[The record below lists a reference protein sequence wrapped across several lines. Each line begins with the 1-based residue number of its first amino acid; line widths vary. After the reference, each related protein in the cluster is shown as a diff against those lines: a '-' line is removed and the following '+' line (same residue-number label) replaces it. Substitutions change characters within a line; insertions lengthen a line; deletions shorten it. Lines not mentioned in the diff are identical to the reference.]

1 MKKIFKEAHK
11 MTREMVKEYG
21 VDYQA
26 QFGLCLSY
34 LLEKEE
40 EEMTK
45 EQLETLLNEE
55 TNYKIEVE
63 LNEWEKGNNHRL
75 YLNMSNRINR
85 LFVDI
90 YIDVNTGAVVVAN
103 VNKGARWAKR
113 LVEQIK
119 EILEENKKAII
130 TSNTKA
136 AKEDAEKVETKEH
149 HKKVDMAAEYY
160 GIDNN
165 MSSEDFED
173 ITGMKKF
180 DESYF

>member
-1 MKKIFKEAHK
+1 
-11 MTREMVKEYG
+11 
-21 VDYQA
+21 
-26 QFGLCLSY
+26 
-34 LLEKEE
+34 
-40 EEMTK
+40 MTK

-75 YLNMSNRINR
+75 YLNLANRSNR

-103 VNKGARWAKR
+103 VNKGARWVKR

-130 TSNTKA
+130 TSNIKT
-136 AKEDAEKVETKEH
+136 AKEDDEKVETRKQN
-149 HKKVDMAAEYY
+149 KNTDMAAEYY